1 MMLSLRRQARWPFP
15 PGVGADQHLAETF
28 RILRSKWGEV
38 PHGEETRARSED
50 LLKLSDDELLR
61 RWSEALGD
69 SSTGNAYSVRGWYH
83 TLYRD
88 VFRGKRVLEIGSGL
102 GFDGITF
109 AAGGADWTFV
119 DIVQTNLAVIERLC
133 RLKNVTNV
141 RFCYMEDLRALAA
154 LPNDYAAIYA
164 QGSLI
169 NLPVEATRTEA
180 QALLQHL
187 PVGPARWIEL
197 AYPRRRWTHDGRMPF
212 DKWGKKTDGGA
223 PWVEWHDLNKIREF
237 LAPAQF
243 EVVFTLDFH
252 KYDFNWFDLIRR
264 A

>member
-1 MMLSLRRQARWPFP
+1 MLSFRRQARWPFT
-15 PGVGADQHLAETF
+15 PGVGPDEHLTESF
-28 RILRSKWGEV
+28 RILRTKWGEV

-50 LLKLSDDELLR
+50 LLKFSDSELLR
-61 RWSEALGD
+61 LWSEALKD
-69 SSTGNAYSVRGWYH
+69 SSEADAYSVRGWYH

-88 VFRGKRVLEIGSGL
+88 IFRGKKVLEIGSGL

-109 AAGGADWTFV
+109 AASGANWTFV
-119 DIVQTNLAVIERLC
+119 DIVQTNLQVVECLC
-133 RLKNVTNV
+133 KLKGLTNV
-141 RFCYMEDLRALAA
+141 RFCLLEDLRSLDV

-169 NLPVEATRTEA
+169 NLPLEATRVEA
-180 QALLQHL
+180 RALLKHL
-187 PVGPARWIEL
+187 PIGGRWIEL

-223 PWVEWHDLNKIREF
+223 PWVEWHDLKKIREF

-243 EVVFTLDFH
+243 DVVLAFDFH

-264 A
+264 S

>member
-28 RILRSKWGEV
+28 RILRNKWGEV

-50 LLKLSDDELLR
+50 LLKLSDGELLR
-61 RWSEALGD
+61 RWSEALAD

-88 VFRGKRVLEIGSGL
+88 IFRGKRVLEIGSGL

-187 PVGPARWIEL
+187 PIGGRWIEL

-223 PWVEWHDLNKIREF
+223 PWVEWHDLKKIREF
-237 LAPAQF
+237 LAPAEF
-243 EVVFTLDFH
+243 DVVFTLDFH

>member
-1 MMLSLRRQARWPFP
+1 
-15 PGVGADQHLAETF
+15 
-28 RILRSKWGEV
+28 
-38 PHGEETRARSED
+38 
-50 LLKLSDDELLR
+50 
-61 RWSEALGD
+61 
-69 SSTGNAYSVRGWYH
+69 VRGWYH

-133 RLKNVTNV
+133 RLKGVTNV

-154 LPNDYAAIYA
+154 LPDDYAAIYA

-180 QALLQHL
+180 KALLQHL
-187 PVGPARWIEL
+187 PIGGRWIEL

-223 PWVEWHDLNKIREF
+223 PWVEWHDLKKIREF
-237 LAPAQF
+237 LAPAEF
-243 EVVFTLDFH
+243 DVVFTLDFH